1 MVELNSAKAP
11 LNDGAHPN
19 ASRAT
24 LAFVVRMLGYY
35 VVLNGVYFL
44 IPIATLVARAL
55 GSLTCLPWP
64 IALVVLALTTPFQ
77 LVGLSA
83 DNGQTAA
90 RVEMER

>member
-11 LNDGAHPN
+11 INDGADAN
-19 ASRAT
+19 A
-24 LAFVVRMLGYY
+24 G
-35 VVLNGVYFL
+35 
-44 IPIATLVARAL
+44 
-55 GSLTCLPWP
+55 
-64 IALVVLALTTPFQ
+64 LVVLALTTPFQ